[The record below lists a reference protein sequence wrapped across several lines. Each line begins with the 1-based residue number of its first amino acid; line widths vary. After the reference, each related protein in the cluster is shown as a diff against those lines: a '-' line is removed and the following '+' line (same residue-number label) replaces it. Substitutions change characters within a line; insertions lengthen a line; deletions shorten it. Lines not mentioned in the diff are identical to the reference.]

1 MNCIVNN
8 NDFPGLTGVEVAA
21 NRRPTLTT
29 TSHPPSFCAKI
40 YFKSMINFPFDVDL
54 QNVQSLI
61 VMRNEQRKEF

>member
-29 TSHPPSFCAKI
+29 ASHPPSFRAKI
-40 YFKSMINFPFDVDL
+40 YFKSMINFPFDVDVL

-61 VMRNEQRKEF
+61 VTQNE

>member
-29 TSHPPSFCAKI
+29 TSHPPSFCVKI
-40 YFKSMINFPFDVDL
+40 YFKSMIKFSFDVDL

-61 VMRNEQRKEF
+61 VTQNEQRKEF

>member
-21 NRRPTLTT
+21 NGRSTLTT
-29 TSHPPSFCAKI
+29 TSHPPSFYAKI
-40 YFKSMINFPFDVDL
+40 YFKSMIKFPFDVDL

-61 VMRNEQRKEF
+61 VTQNEQRKEF

>member
-29 TSHPPSFCAKI
+29 ASHPSSFRAKI

-61 VMRNEQRKEF
+61 VTQNE

>member
-29 TSHPPSFCAKI
+29 TSHPPSFRCRFAKRSI
-40 YFKSMINFPFDVDL
+40 LDRYAKRTAKGILRKTDAIN
-54 QNVQSLI
+54 
-61 VMRNEQRKEF
+61 